1 MEYLNVYDNNKNKL
15 DKKIVRGDKLSNDEH
30 ILVAVIFIKNKD
42 NKYLI
47 QKTSLEK
54 GGLYSTTGG
63 HVLYN
68 EDSKTSI
75 IREVKEELGIDIAN
89 DDIKYIGSILF
100 GVPFGDIYYLEK
112 DIDIDSVKL
121 QKEEVSYVSYMT
133 KEEIDD
139 LIKKEKIT
147 KSHGLMF
154 KYLCEKMNKKITYV
168 TGNWA
173 KIDSARQILEP
184 LGFFV
189 DNIKMETIEI
199 QADDVE
205 DVAKYSAKWASDK
218 LKCSV
223 LKNDTGL
230 FVEALNGFPGVYTH
244 YVDDTL
250 GEDGLLK
257 LLDGVEN
264 RKAYFKEVL
273 AFCEYGKEPITF
285 IGITKGTI
293 AKEKSGTYG
302 WSWDFIFIP
311 DGEDKTLGCFPD
323 NERWKFWSLDS
334 YKNLAEY
341 LEKNKIL

>member
-112 DIDIDSVKL
+112 DIDIDNVKL

-264 RKAYFKEVL
+264 RKTYFKEVL
-273 AFCEYGKEPITF
+273 ASCEYGKEPITF

-293 AKEKSGTYG
+293 AKKKVVLMVGVGILYLYLMVKIKL
-302 WSWDFIFIP
+302 WDAFLIMK
-311 DGEDKTLGCFPD
+311 DGNFGV
-323 NERWKFWSLDS
+323 
-334 YKNLAEY
+334 
-341 LEKNKIL
+341 